1 MHYSFDSLPETLSDL
16 KALPQAALKTPE
28 DTAAL
33 VILALA
39 EYPKNSAESIEMLS
53 FLKGPGGPLSEYEKQ
68 FLRDRFMDHGY
79 IMNSYFAGSSP
90 ENNYTPAK
98 PYSFDITEPVHGRDQ
113 IAEGYIRVSVKS
125 SGADTERE
133 IKLRT
138 KASTGEWFLY
148 EQFLLPGIRVPK
160 AQDPWA

>member
-1 MHYSFDSLPETLSDL
+1 MHYSFDSLPKTLSEL
-16 KALPQAALKTPE
+16 QALPQASLKSPE

-39 EYPKNSAESIEMLS
+39 EYPDNKENSIEMLS

-68 FLRDRFMDHGY
+68 FLRDRFMDSRY

-98 PYSFDITEPVHGRDQ
+98 PYSFDINEMAHGRDQ
-113 IAEGYIRVSVKS
+113 ITEGYVRVSVKS
-125 SGADTERE
+125 SGADSERE

-138 KASTGEWFLY
+138 KASTGEWFLH
-148 EQFLLPGIRVPK
+148 EQFLLPGIRAPK

>member
-1 MHYSFDSLPETLSDL
+1 MHYTFDSLPKNLDEL
-16 KALPQAALKTPE
+16 KALPQASLKAPE

-39 EYPKNSAESIEMLS
+39 EYPENKEASIEMLS

-68 FLRDRFMDHGY
+68 FLRDRFMDSSY
-79 IMNSYFAGSSP
+79 IMNSYFDGSSP
-90 ENNYTPAK
+90 ENNYTPNK
-98 PYSFDITEPVHGRDQ
+98 PYSFDIHEMVHGRDQ
-113 IAEGYIRVSVKS
+113 ISEGYVRVSVKS

-133 IKLRT
+133 IKLRA
-138 KASTGEWFLY
+138 KASTGEWFLN
-148 EQFLLPGIRVPK
+148 EQFLLPSIRIPK